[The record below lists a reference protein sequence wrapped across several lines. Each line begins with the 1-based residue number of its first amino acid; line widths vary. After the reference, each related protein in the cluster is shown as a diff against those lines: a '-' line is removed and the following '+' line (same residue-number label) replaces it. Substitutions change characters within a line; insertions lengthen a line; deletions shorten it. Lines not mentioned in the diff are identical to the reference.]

1 MVPVPDELALR
12 VKRILER
19 FKEITKAWNDLHLDE
34 ADAPFRE
41 EEEDF
46 LQKPTTPHVDEPT
59 VIGRDDD
66 KENIVKLLLSM
77 NGACGENN
85 ASVLPIIGMGGVGKT
100 TLVQIVYNDPR
111 ITKQFG
117 LMGWVHVS
125 ENFDLKS
132 IMSKI
137 IMSFTRKPC
146 QITELNQLEYM
157 LMEQVVGR
165 KFLLVLDDVWSERK
179 DLWDALLSAMS
190 TAHLGVILVTTRNIN
205 VSSVIQQCL
214 PTMWAAYL
222 LMNLG
227 SYLSSWPFVTKIKI

>member
-1 MVPVPDELALR
+1 
-12 VKRILER
+12 
-19 FKEITKAWNDLHLDE
+19 
-34 ADAPFRE
+34 
-41 EEEDF
+41 
-46 LQKPTTPHVDEPT
+46 
-59 VIGRDDD
+59 
-66 KENIVKLLLSM
+66 
-77 NGACGENN
+77 
-85 ASVLPIIGMGGVGKT
+85 
-100 TLVQIVYNDPR
+100 
-111 ITKQFG
+111 
-117 LMGWVHVS
+117 
-125 ENFDLKS
+125 
-132 IMSKI
+132 MSKI